1 MAKRL
6 HENMGKN
13 NFNKISQK
21 HGGARKG
28 AGAKPKFAEKTTTLA
43 FRCPISK
50 ATEFRQAANEIL
62 KQWKVG

>member
-1 MAKRL
+1 M
-6 HENMGKN
+6 KN
-13 NFNKISQK
+13 QTR
-21 HGGARKG
+21 GGARKG

-50 ATEFRQAANEIL
+50 ADEFRQAANEIL